1 MTTFNGLSTMNLPT
15 EQQGDGLPRIWWHNG
30 AKGSKGQPGTP
41 GDFYTKAE
49 FFDGDLSGDGSPWK
63 ADTRFNDEPGF
74 AAERLCFLVIHQRL
88 QWYIDHQLTNGQK
101 RTEWLPK
108 YQDGAR
114 GRTEILCIA
123 EGIDGAVV
131 LSVKG
136 TTGRALNQKPSKD
149 GAGGVIPQFRKA
161 VIDLAGR
168 KFRRTLPLYA
178 FWLPI
183 STKRT
188 AKGDIAFE
196 DTGFGSFVTP
206 PALALPADANGD
218 GLLDILYPGDE
229 MVQQAA
235 EFWRQYEA
243 WPRELR
249 GNAPVEGET
258 EAPTEEPAAPPR
270 NIPQALT
277 DDDLPY

>member
-1 MTTFNGLSTMNLPT
+1 MTTFNALGTMDLPT

-49 FFDGDLSGDGSPWK
+49 FYDGSLEGAGSPWR
-63 ADTRFNDEPGF
+63 ADERFNGEPGY
-74 AAERLCFLVIHQRL
+74 AAERLCILVIRQRL
-88 QWYIDHQLTNGQK
+88 QWYIDHPLPNGQR
-101 RTEWLPK
+101 RTEWLTK

-114 GRTEILCIA
+114 GRTDILCLA
-123 EGIDGAVV
+123 EGIDGPVV

-136 TTGRALNQKPSKD
+136 TTGRALSQKPGKEHP
-149 GAGGVIPQFRKA
+149 GGVIPQFQRA

-183 STKRT
+183 STKRDG
-188 AKGDIAFE
+188 KGSIAYE
-196 DTGFGSFVTP
+196 DTGYGSFVTP
-206 PALALPADANGD
+206 PALALPSEAAGES
-218 GLLDILYPGDE
+218 LLDMLYPGDE
-229 MVQQAA
+229 LVQQAA
-235 EFWRQYEA
+235 EIWRQHEA
-243 WPRELR
+243 WSRELR
-249 GNAPVEGET
+249 GNAP
-258 EAPTEEPAAPPR
+258 AEPDADAAPMTDETPR
-270 NIPQALT
+270 NVPQALT